1 MTRMSTSASI
11 HGNSLFARFT
21 DLGPARDRLDD
32 LVAPVAAAV
41 RDWEGP
47 VSAADVLYAETDPA
61 VADTAAF
68 VEHYGDDLLAASA
81 NCVIVAAKRGGET
94 TFAACVVPS
103 AARADVNG
111 AARRQLG
118 ARKVSFAPM
127 DTAVGL
133 TGMEYGGITPIGLP
147 AGWPLLVD
155 ASLLER
161 EQVLIGSGRR
171 TGKLVVPGKAFAQ
184 LPGAVVLTGLAA

>member
-1 MTRMSTSASI
+1 MSTP
-11 HGNSLFARFT
+11 FDRFEE
-21 DLGPARDRLDD
+21 LAPAPDRLGD
-32 LVAPVAAAV
+32 LVAPVADAL
-41 RDWEGP
+41 RRWSGP
-47 VSAADVLYAETDPA
+47 VPAAEVRYVETDPA

-68 VEHYGDDLLAASA
+68 VERYGSGLLDVSA

-94 TFAACVVPS
+94 SLAACLVPS

-111 AARRQLG
+111 AVRRQLG

-133 TGMEYGGITPIGLP
+133 TGMEYGGITPVGLP
-147 AGWPLLVD
+147 ADWPVLVD
-155 ASLLER
+155 ASLLDL

-171 TGKLVVPGKAFAQ
+171 VGKLIVPGKAFAQ
-184 LPGAVVLTGLAA
+184 LPGAVVVPGLASRPQG